1 MARAKENESRSRMNT
16 VKKVETERSS
26 ESPMK
31 IDIQEIKEEDDDGS
45 SDDSSIGDI
54 HGSWIR
60 RRRLDG
66 ALNRVPLGFYSKIW
80 NILESCH
87 AIVIFDDK
95 RLETSLTQEVSISYQ
110 PSFYLKNKEL
120 FYSFDQVIFL
130 LSDIIIIIL

>member
-16 VKKVETERSS
+16 VKKVETERAS

-110 PSFYLKNKEL
+110 PNFYLKSKKL
-120 FYSFDQVIFL
+120 YYSFDQVNFH
-130 LSDIIIIIL
+130 

>member
-110 PSFYLKNKEL
+110 PSFYLKSKKL
-120 FYSFDQVIFL
+120 LSFDQVIFL

>member
-110 PSFYLKNKEL
+110 PSFYLKSKE
-120 FYSFDQVIFL
+120 F
-130 LSDIIIIIL
+130 

>member
-110 PSFYLKNKEL
+110 PSFYLKSKEL